1 MLSLMQDTSG
11 QKLVFSR
18 CDICEKEYGEE
29 EMKLKNAMGEY
40 SEDSEENEPLLLLCD
55 LCRQSLQVFCLH
67 SQGSINNGSRQQS
80 VVVA

>member
-1 MLSLMQDTSG
+1 MQDTSG
-11 QKLVFSR
+11 QIPTGIKLVFSR

-55 LCRQSLQVFCLH
+55 LCRRSLEVLPTFT
-67 SQGSINNGSRQQS
+67 GFN
-80 VVVA
+80 